1 MKKGCIQ
8 GIFSKKHLK
17 NDSFTPSNNK
27 LMVTITKFITGNSFV
42 LKPCVP
48 KVKNCFENNFKIRD
62 RFVVVMG
69 ESKKSRREET
79 ENLTFH
85 LKCQID
91 TPPYKTQVHRSK
103 VRPVNILD
111 NSVRVVQLVNTFH
124 DPYGSNGSTVLR
136 LVTIRGI
143 GKPSRVTVMSL
154 HLTHRVSLSPHP
166 GICIDLTGLL

>member
-1 MKKGCIQ
+1 
-8 GIFSKKHLK
+8 
-17 NDSFTPSNNK
+17 
-27 LMVTITKFITGNSFV
+27 MVTITKVITGNSFV

-48 KVKNCFENNFKIRD
+48 KVENCFENNFKIID

-79 ENLTFH
+79 ENLTF
-85 LKCQID
+85 
-91 TPPYKTQVHRSK
+91 
-103 VRPVNILD
+103 
-111 NSVRVVQLVNTFH
+111 RV
-124 DPYGSNGSTVLR
+124 
-136 LVTIRGI
+136 I

>member
-1 MKKGCIQ
+1 
-8 GIFSKKHLK
+8 
-17 NDSFTPSNNK
+17 
-27 LMVTITKFITGNSFV
+27 MVTITKVITGNSFV

-48 KVKNCFENNFKIRD
+48 KVENCFENNFKIID

-111 NSVRVVQLVNTFH
+111 NLVRVVRLVNTFH

-154 HLTHRVSLSPHP
+154 HLTHRVLSVPTQEYVL
-166 GICIDLTGLL
+166 I

>member
-17 NDSFTPSNNK
+17 NDSFTPSNDK
-27 LMVTITKFITGNSFV
+27 LMVYDNKSYDEKF
-42 LKPCVP
+42 L
-48 KVKNCFENNFKIRD
+48 CFETLRPQSQKLLKIRD

-69 ESKKSRREET
+69 ESRKSRREET

-85 LKCQID
+85 LKCQIN
-91 TPPYKTQVHRSK
+91 TPPYQTQVHRSK

-154 HLTHRVSLSPHP
+154 HLTHRVSLSPHQ

>member
-1 MKKGCIQ
+1 
-8 GIFSKKHLK
+8 
-17 NDSFTPSNNK
+17 
-27 LMVTITKFITGNSFV
+27 
-42 LKPCVP
+42 
-48 KVKNCFENNFKIRD
+48 
-62 RFVVVMG
+62 MG

-136 LVTIRGI
+136 LVTIHGI